1 MTWVQIFTIVCSL
14 GTIVMVFL
22 MHRTH
27 KRTVALLRMRFGLR
41 EAELDRLRAEQRTR
55 LYQEAYV
62 THDRLRAA
70 QYRAT
75 VANPRLTDTE
85 QTALDRLYERREQD
99 D

>member
-1 MTWVQIFTIVCSL
+1 MI
-14 GTIVMVFL
+14 FL

-27 KRTVALLRMRFGLR
+27 KRTVALLRMRLGLR
-41 EAELDRLRAEQRTR
+41 EADLDRLRAKERAW

-62 THDRLRAA
+62 TTDRLRAA
-70 QYRAT
+70 RYRAT

-85 QTALDRLYERREQD
+85 QTALDRLYERRAQD